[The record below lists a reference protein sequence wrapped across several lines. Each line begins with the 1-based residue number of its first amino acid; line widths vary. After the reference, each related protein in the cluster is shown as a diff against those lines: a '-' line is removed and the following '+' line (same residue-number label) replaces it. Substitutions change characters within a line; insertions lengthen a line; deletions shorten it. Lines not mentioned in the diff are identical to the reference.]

1 MLEVVFSDSEKGAMR
16 LAKRYD
22 ETAMHNGPI
31 SYIGKK
37 PSKAELKEL
46 KRRYAGKPVGGDP
59 SEVVSIGFLLD
70 IGAIDG
76 ELDGA
81 ARIEVLRRLW
91 GRFNFDGN
99 ASVGFFQSCRADA
112 DKLLSAAQSGTP
124 LRLWVSSAPYSVC
137 GFYYVCYLLR
147 EIDCQINIIFLP
159 DYMETENGAVSYSTW
174 GEVMPGQFYRF
185 LPLQRTVSAGEKRMR
200 AEKWRALMLENAPLR
215 AVVNGMLLS
224 VPETFYD
231 SIILNNLPDGEFVM
245 AKLIGD
251 LLGTYRI
258 GVSDSWYALRIEQ
271 MIADG
276 VLTVVCEGDAS
287 HPYGKQ
293 LKKA

>member
-22 ETAMHNGPI
+22 ETMYSGGAV

-37 PSKAELKEL
+37 PSKAEL

-70 IGAIDG
+70 IGAISG
-76 ELDGA
+76 PLDGA
-81 ARIEVLRRLW
+81 ARIEVLSRLW
-91 GRFNFDGN
+91 GRFGFDDCK
-99 ASVGFFQSCRADA
+99 AAQFCRSCRANV
-112 DKLLSAAQSGTP
+112 DKLLSAVQSGTP
-124 LRLWVSSAPYSVC
+124 LRLWVSNAPYSVC
-137 GFYYVCYLLR
+137 GLYYVCYLLQD
-147 EIDCQINIIFLP
+147 IDCQLNIVTLP
-159 DYMETENGAVSYSTW
+159 DYFETEREAVSYSSW
-174 GEVMPGQFYRF
+174 GEVMPGQLYRF
-185 LPLQRTVSAGEKRMR
+185 LPFQRTISAGEKRMR

-215 AVVNGMLLS
+215 AVVNGVPLS

-231 SIILNNLPDGEFVM
+231 SIIINNLPDGEFVM
-245 AKLIGD
+245 AKLIGS
-251 LLGTYRI
+251 LLGKYRL
-258 GVSDSWYALRIEQ
+258 GVSDSWYALRMEQ

-276 VLTVVCEGDAS
+276 RLIVVSEGDAS